1 MAVRCLRIR
10 PNSQYSL
17 DFYDM
22 MRTHYCGSLTEA
34 QIDQTV
40 TLCGWVHRRRD
51 HGGVIFLD
59 MRDRDG
65 LVQVVIDPDTPEAFA
80 TADKVRSEFVLKITG
95 RVRRRYEGTENSN
108 MVSGQIEVL
117 GKEIE
122 VLAQSE
128 TPPFPLNDDNINIS
142 EEHRLKYRFLD
153 IRRPEMLD
161 RLRFRSKVTNL
172 IRNYLDDH
180 GFLDVETPILTRA
193 TPEGARDYLVPSR
206 VQNGSFYALPQS
218 PQLFKQLLMVGGIDR
233 YYQIAK
239 CFRDEDLRADRQPEF
254 TQIDIETSFLN
265 DDDIMDLMEGMTVK
279 LFDELLGI
287 KFDKFQRM
295 PYSEAMRDYAS
306 DKPDLRIPLKLVDV
320 ADLMQDVEFK
330 VFAGPAKDPKGR
342 IAALRVPGAGALPRS
357 AIDEYTK
364 FVGIYGAKGLA
375 YIKVNEIEKGV
386 EGLQSPIVKF
396 IEPIVM
402 QLLERVG
409 AENGDIVFF
418 GADKAKVVNDAMGA
432 LRVKIGH
439 DLKLVT
445 CEWAPLWV
453 VDFPMFEETDD
464 GKWTSVHHP
473 FTLPKSSV
481 EDVKANPGEALS
493 VAYDMVLNGTEVG
506 GGSLRIYTLEM
517 QKAIFEALGISDEE
531 AEEKFS
537 FLLNALRYGAP
548 PHGGLAFG
556 LDRLIMLMT
565 GASSIRDVIAFPKTK
580 TAECPLTQAPAP
592 VEANQLR
599 DLGIRLREQPKKED

>member
-1 MAVRCLRIR
+1 
-10 PNSQYSL
+10 
-17 DFYDM
+17 M

-254 TQIDIETSFLN
+254 TQIDIETSFLD

-439 DLKLVT
+439 DLKLAT

-580 TAECPLTQAPAP
+580 TAECSLTQAPAP

-599 DLGIRLREQPKKED
+599 DLGIRLREQPKKEA

>member
-1 MAVRCLRIR
+1 
-10 PNSQYSL
+10 
-17 DFYDM
+17 M
-22 MRTHYCGSLTEA
+22 MRTHYCGSITEA
-34 QIDQTV
+34 QIDQTI
-40 TLCGWVHRRRD
+40 TICGWVHRRRD

-80 TADKVRSEFVLKITG
+80 TADKARSEFVLKITG
-95 RVRRRYEGTENSN
+95 RVRKRYEGTENAN

-117 GKEIE
+117 GKDIE
-122 VLAQSE
+122 VLAASE
-128 TPPFPLNDDNINIS
+128 TPPFPLNDENTTVS
-142 EEHRLKYRFLD
+142 EDIRLKYRFLD

-206 VQNGSFYALPQS
+206 VSNGSFYALPQS

-265 DDDIMDLMEGMTVK
+265 DDDIMDLMEGMTKK
-279 LFDELLGI
+279 LFSDLLNI
-287 KFDKFQRM
+287 EFAPFQKM
-295 PYSEAMRDYAS
+295 PYSEAIRDYAS

-320 ADLMQDVEFK
+320 ADLMKDVEFK
-330 VFAGPAKDPKGR
+330 VFSGPANDPKGR
-342 IAALRVPGAGALPRS
+342 IAALRVPNASALSRS
-357 AIDEYTK
+357 QIDEYTK

-375 YIKVNEIEKGV
+375 YIKVNELEKGI

-396 IEPIVM
+396 IEPIVL

-418 GADKAKVVNDAMGA
+418 GADKAKIVNDALGA

-439 DLKLVT
+439 DLKLAT
-445 CEWAPLWV
+445 SDWAPLWV

-481 EDVKANPGEALS
+481 EDVTNDPGNALS
-493 VAYDMVLNGTEVG
+493 VAYDMVLNGTEIG

-517 QKAIFEALGISDEE
+517 QKAIFKALGISDEE
-531 AEEKFS
+531 AEDKFS
-537 FLLNALRYGAP
+537 FLLDALKYGAP

-556 LDRLIMLMT
+556 LDRLVMLMT
-565 GASSIRDVIAFPKTK
+565 GAQSIRDVIAFPKTK
-580 TAECPLTQAPAP
+580 TAECPLTEAPAP

-599 DLGIRLREQPKKED
+599 DLGIRLREQTKKDA

>member
-1 MAVRCLRIR
+1 
-10 PNSQYSL
+10 
-17 DFYDM
+17 M

-254 TQIDIETSFLN
+254 TQIDIETSFLD

-439 DLKLVT
+439 DLKLAT

-599 DLGIRLREQPKKED
+599 DLGIRLREQPKKES

>member
-1 MAVRCLRIR
+1 
-10 PNSQYSL
+10 
-17 DFYDM
+17 M

-265 DDDIMDLMEGMTVK
+265 DNDIMDLMEGMTVK

-439 DLKLVT
+439 DLKLAT

-599 DLGIRLREQPKKED
+599 DLGIRLREQPKKEA